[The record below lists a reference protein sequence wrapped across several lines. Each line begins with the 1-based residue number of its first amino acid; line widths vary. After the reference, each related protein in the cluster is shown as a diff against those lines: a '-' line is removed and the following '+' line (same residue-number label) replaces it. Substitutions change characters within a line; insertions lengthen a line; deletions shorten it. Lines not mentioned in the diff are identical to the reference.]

1 MAPDTLSL
9 AGKVAIV
16 TGSGREDGIGAGIA
30 TAFARNGAGV
40 VLNFVSDS
48 TITRA
53 ETVVD
58 KLREQYGVTLAT
70 VQADITSPEGA
81 ARLAEE
87 TLKAFETKHID
98 ILGASYDY
106 Y

>member
-48 TITRA
+48 TVTRA
-53 ETVVD
+53 EAVAD
-58 KLREQYGVTLAT
+58 KLREQYGVTVAT

-81 ARLAEE
+81 TRLAEE

>member
-58 KLREQYGVTLAT
+58 KLREQYGVTVAT

-81 ARLAEE
+81 TRLAEE
-87 TLKAFETKHID
+87 ALKAFETKHID